1 MNQLDWDKTQET
13 VTMNSVSRLT
23 RSSWFTVQSEFGINA
38 GSRTSGSYIDTQTMN
53 DTYERFRESWFPY
66 RLDID
71 GTFSIDV
78 SNSPLAYIQSLEILL
93 RYRVSDTSERWYIEA
108 YNWTSRIYSSNGF
121 NSTGGHAPSVGWN
134 TYSVNLTDEWQS
146 YLSSDGRMFIKIHD
160 QGVDGTRTTMDIDFL
175 AVRFT
180 TDGAIFTFQNKG
192 SRTVHFVS
200 LWINNSTHHRRYDV
214 DEFVNSGEAFSYQR
228 LDVSL
233 PNGSFNIRAITER
246 GNTAVYTG
254 A

>member
-13 VTMNSVSRLT
+13 VTINSVSRLT
-23 RSSWFTVQSEFGINA
+23 RSSWFTVQSEFRINA
-38 GSRTSGSYIDTQTMN
+38 GSRTSGSYTDTQTIN
-53 DTYERFRESWFPY
+53 GTYERFRESNFP
-66 RLDID
+66 RTLDID
-71 GTFSIDV
+71 GTFSIDI

-108 YNWTSRIYSSNGF
+108 YNWTSRTYSSSGF

-146 YLSSDGRMFIKIHD
+146 YLFSDGRIFIKIHD
-160 QGVDGTRTTMDIDFL
+160 QGVDGTRTTMDVDFL
-175 AVRFT
+175 AVRFIV
-180 TDGAIFTFQNKG
+180 DGAIFTFQNKG